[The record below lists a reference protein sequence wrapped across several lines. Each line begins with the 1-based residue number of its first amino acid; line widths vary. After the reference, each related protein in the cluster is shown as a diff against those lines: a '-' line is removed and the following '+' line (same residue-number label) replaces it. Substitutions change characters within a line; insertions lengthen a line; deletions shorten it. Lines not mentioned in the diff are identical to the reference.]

1 MCYVLALNYYTI
13 LLILYLRTKLIILYF
28 ASSKR
33 NKTTK
38 IMSITLKAIAHYA
51 NGLQPEQIARLMN
64 IELDVLAQLVYKYIT
79 F

>member
-1 MCYVLALNYYTI
+1 
-13 LLILYLRTKLIILYF
+13 
-28 ASSKR
+28 
-33 NKTTK
+33 
-38 IMSITLKAIAHYA
+38 MSITLKAIAHYA